1 MQSIHNFHTLTFIQA
16 LKAFFKELHVPI
28 NYLDDAPTDAEAI
41 LKEKYNSNNK
51 AHKRIEDVYV
61 LGVVDD
67 AIFEDKNSFQNRAA
81 IQNIQKDY
89 DGLLIF
95 GITLTAGNL
104 PTRSLLAEITRAF
117 SQVFPHLLICIV
129 FRYENFISL
138 ASSERISYKQAWRE
152 GEKIGKVTLLKDI
165 YIHKPHAAHDRILQE
180 LQLKPNVNTFAA
192 LHAQWGKVLT
202 TKELNNQFFKK
213 IANWYFWAVANVK
226 FPESSSLLKSEPLAN
241 QKAMI
246 RFITRII
253 FVWFLKEKKLV
264 PEKFFDT
271 AFLAQ
276 TLKDFDPEK
285 GATYYLAILQNL
297 FFATLNRPVAQR
309 DFAPNKGFL
318 QNKNQYD
325 VNSLFRYEKLFQN
338 ENLDDIMAHFADIP
352 FLNGGLFDCLDK
364 KEGNI
369 VIDGFS
375 RNPKWQAH
383 FPNFL
388 LFGAATS
395 DFSPQLNDI
404 YQTKKAKYEV
414 KGLFRI
420 FEEYKFTIE
429 ENTPDEQDIALDPV
443 LLGEIFENLLAYYN
457 PETAT
462 TARKGTGSF
471 YTPQEIVNYMVD
483 ESLQAYLAV
492 EGSAGFENPPNL
504 GNLSEKEAIINRLAN
519 IKILDPACGSG
530 AFPMVILHKMV
541 QLLKTLDPDNK
552 IWQKI
557 QKQKLLAELD
567 STYDIQDKALRD
579 AEIQKLNDVF
589 EKNLEDYGRKLYLI
603 RNCIYG
609 VDIQDVA
616 IQISKLRFF
625 LSLVI
630 DQNNDNIQ
638 PLPNLETKFVVA
650 NTLIAV
656 DLPFD
661 ELMAEYDETWSFE
674 DPTLDIKAQLKKVRE
689 QHFTAANRQQK
700 KKLKTEDER
709 LRKELTQ
716 VIEETLVQK
725 REDKL
730 AELRAFLAP
739 LEKELTE
746 IKKLPPEIVETSQ
759 QDLLGKTHTVKIDKT
774 KEKIKKIESRIS
786 PIQYKIRR
794 LESHSLEN
802 RIIATAQKLAKWD
815 IYDQNAQADWFD
827 SDWMFGIKEGFDV
840 VIGNPPYVQ
849 LQKMKE
855 ESLVLQKLGYET
867 FESTGDLYCLF
878 YEKGIKLLKDKGI
891 ETFITSS
898 QWLKAGYGKS
908 LRRFFLQNN
917 PLLLLELGPGIF
929 ESATVDSNILLI
941 QKTNYQ
947 KALKG
952 AVLKDNLQA
961 SIQNITDLPHINEN
975 SWAITSPIK
984 QSLQQKIIAKS
995 KALKDWDIEIY
1006 RGVLTGYNEAFI
1018 IDEAKRN
1025 ELVAQDA
1032 KNAEIIKPVLRGRE
1046 IHSYLTKWEGGYI
1059 VFLPWHFPLH
1069 EDESVKGASLV
1080 AEKAFNTLYPTLYK
1094 HFISHKG
1101 GLSERNKAETGIRY
1115 EWYALQRCAATY
1127 KEEFTKEKIIWK
1139 RIGSQLRFSYSDKE
1153 IFCLD
1158 STCIATGEKMKYLT
1172 ALLNSKLCKY
1182 QLFENAPKTG
1192 MGDLIISVQA
1202 LEPLFVYYPT
1212 EAEEQP
1218 FIELVDKI
1226 LSAKQNQANTQALE
1240 AEIDRL
1246 VYRLYN
1252 LTEAEI
1258 AIIEKAEK

>member
-1 MQSIHNFHTLTFIQA
+1 MQSIHNFHTHTFIHA
-16 LKAFFKELHVPI
+16 LKAFFTELHLPI
-28 NYLDDAPTDAEAI
+28 NYLDDTPTDAEAI
-41 LKEKYNSNNK
+41 LKEKYNPDNK

-61 LGVVDD
+61 LGLVDD
-67 AIFEDKNSFQNRAA
+67 AIFEGKNSLQNIAA
-81 IQNIQKDY
+81 IQNSQKDY

-95 GITLTAGNL
+95 GITLTEGNS

-117 SQVFPHLLICIV
+117 NQAFPHLPLCIV
-129 FRYENFISL
+129 FRYENFI
-138 ASSERISYKQAWRE
+138 AFANSERIGYKQTWRQ
-152 GEKIGKVTLLKDI
+152 GEKIGKVTMLKDI
-165 YIHKPHAAHDRILQE
+165 DIHKPHAAHNRILQD
-180 LQLKPNVNTFAA
+180 LQLKANVKSFAA
-192 LHAQWGKVLT
+192 LNEQWLKVLT

-213 IANWYFWAVANVK
+213 IANWYFWAVANTK
-226 FPESSSLLKSEPLAN
+226 FPYQYLQHEEKYKQESPEKLQELAN

-264 PEKFFDT
+264 SAKFFDKDL
-271 AFLAQ
+271 LAPI
-276 TLKDFDPEK
+276 LKDFDPEK
-285 GATYYLAILQNL
+285 GANYYLAILQNL

-309 DFAPNKGFL
+309 EFAPNKDFH
-318 QNKNQYD
+318 QNKKQYD
-325 VNSLFRYEKLFQN
+325 LNSLFRYEELFQN
-338 ENLDDIMAHFADIP
+338 ENLADIMALFADIP

-364 KEGNI
+364 KDAVPRI
-369 VIDGFS
+369 LIDGFS
-375 RNPKWQAH
+375 RETKWQAH

-388 LFGAATS
+388 LFGEPTS

-483 ESLQAYLAV
+483 ESLKAYLGA
-492 EGSAGFENPPNL
+492 SASAEES
-504 GNLSEKEAIINRLAN
+504 LSSAEAEAPKREALINRLAN

-530 AFPMVILHKMV
+530 AFPMGILHKMV

-567 STYDIQDKALRD
+567 STYDIQDKTLRD

-650 NTLIAV
+650 NTLIGV

-661 ELMAEYDETWSFE
+661 ELMAEYDETWHFE
-674 DPTLDIKAQLKKVRE
+674 DPTLEIKEKLKKVRE

-716 VIEETLVQK
+716 VIEQTLIQK
-725 REDKL
+725 REAKL
-730 AELRAFLAP
+730 QELYTFLVP

-746 IKKLPPEIVETSQ
+746 IKQSPPEIIETSH

-827 SDWMFGIKEGFDV
+827 ADWMFGIKEGFDV
-840 VIGNPPYVQ
+840 VIGNPPYGVSI
-849 LQKMKE
+849 KNEYRKE
-855 ESLVLQKLGYET
+855 VVKSLGKVPD
-867 FESTGDLYCLF
+867 FEIYYYF
-878 YEKGIKLLKDKGI
+878 IEIAYKYLKDKGI
-891 ETFITSS
+891 KSYIIPNTFLFNVFAAEYRKKLLNNWQLNLIIDCTNFKIFENATVLNAITIFRKENNAEYVGFKNT
-898 QWLKAGYGKS
+898 QKAGNIIDLLARKTDTIS
-908 LRRFFLQNN
+908 KIDILQNN
-917 PLLLLELGPGIF
+917 QNWALTFKLDINVIQLVQKIKGKKKVLSDFFPELSQGLIAYDKYQGQSKETIEGRVYHYNSFSKPTLKKWLWGEDVTKYNIKWNEKEYIDYCTELANPRQPKFFLGERILVREITNPVIF
-929 ESATVDSNILLI
+929 SAMTINEYYHDPAIIVI
-941 QKTNYQ
+941 
-947 KALKG
+947 LKG
-952 AVLKDNLQA
+952 
-961 SIQNITDLPHINEN
+961 
-975 SWAITSPIK
+975 
-984 QSLQQKIIAKS
+984 
-995 KALKDWDIEIY
+995 
-1006 RGVLTGYNEAFI
+1006 
-1018 IDEAKRN
+1018 
-1025 ELVAQDA
+1025 
-1032 KNAEIIKPVLRGRE
+1032 
-1046 IHSYLTKWEGGYI
+1046 
-1059 VFLPWHFPLH
+1059 
-1069 EDESVKGASLV
+1069 
-1080 AEKAFNTLYPTLYK
+1080 
-1094 HFISHKG
+1094 
-1101 GLSERNKAETGIRY
+1101 
-1115 EWYALQRCAATY
+1115 
-1127 KEEFTKEKIIWK
+1127 
-1139 RIGSQLRFSYSDKE
+1139 KE
-1153 IFCLD
+1153 ISLNVLCA
-1158 STCIATGEKMKYLT
+1158 I
-1172 ALLNSKLCKY
+1172 LNSKLMTFY
-1182 QLFENAPKTG
+1182 HFNSSPKATKG
-1192 MGDLIISVQA
+1192 AFPKILVEDLKNFPIPSISEDEQ
-1202 LEPLFVYYPT
+1202 
-1212 EAEEQP
+1212 QP
-1218 FIELVDKI
+1218 FIALVEKI
-1226 LSAKQNQANTQALE
+1226 LHAKQNQADTQALE
-1240 AEIDRL
+1240 SEIDRL
-1246 VYRLYN
+1246 VYRLYD
-1252 LTEAEI
+1252 LTDEEI
-1258 AIIEKAEK
+1258 AIIEGHNSL

>member
-1 MQSIHNFHTLTFIQA
+1 MQSIHNFHTHTFIHA
-16 LKAFFKELHVPI
+16 LKAFFTELHLPI
-28 NYLDDAPTDAEAI
+28 NYLDDTPTDAEAI
-41 LKEKYNSNNK
+41 LKEKYNPDNK

-61 LGVVDD
+61 LGLVDD
-67 AIFEDKNSFQNRAA
+67 AIFEGKNSLQNIAA
-81 IQNIQKDY
+81 IQNSQKDY

-95 GITLTAGNL
+95 GITLTEGNS

-117 SQVFPHLLICIV
+117 NQAFPHLPLCIV
-129 FRYENFISL
+129 FRYENFI
-138 ASSERISYKQAWRE
+138 AFANSERIGYKQTWRQ
-152 GEKIGKVTLLKDI
+152 GEKIGKVTMLKDI
-165 YIHKPHAAHDRILQE
+165 DIHKPHTAHNRILQD
-180 LQLKPNVNTFAA
+180 LQLKANVKSFAA
-192 LHAQWGKVLT
+192 LNEQWLKVLT

-213 IANWYFWAVANVK
+213 IANWYFWAVANTK
-226 FPESSSLLKSEPLAN
+226 FPYQYLQHEEKYKQESPEKLQELAN

-264 PEKFFDT
+264 SAKFFDKDL
-271 AFLAQ
+271 LAPI
-276 TLKDFDPEK
+276 LKDFDPEK
-285 GATYYLAILQNL
+285 GANYYLAILQNL

-309 DFAPNKGFL
+309 EFAPNKDFH
-318 QNKNQYD
+318 QNKKQYD
-325 VNSLFRYEKLFQN
+325 LNSLFRYEELFQN
-338 ENLDDIMAHFADIP
+338 ENLADIMALFADIP

-364 KEGNI
+364 KDAVPRI
-369 VIDGFS
+369 LIDGFS
-375 RNPKWQAH
+375 RETKWQAH

-388 LFGAATS
+388 LFGEPTS

-483 ESLQAYLAV
+483 ESLKAYLGA
-492 EGSAGFENPPNL
+492 SASAEES
-504 GNLSEKEAIINRLAN
+504 LSSAEAEAPKREALINRLAN

-530 AFPMVILHKMV
+530 AFPMGILHKMV

-567 STYDIQDKALRD
+567 STYDIQDKTLRD
-579 AEIQKLNDVF
+579 TEIQKLNDVF

-650 NTLIAV
+650 NTLIGV

-661 ELMAEYDETWSFE
+661 ELMAEYDETWHFE
-674 DPTLDIKAQLKKVRE
+674 DPTLEIKEKLKKVRE

-716 VIEETLVQK
+716 VIEQTLIQK
-725 REDKL
+725 REAKL
-730 AELRAFLAP
+730 AELYAFLVP

-746 IKKLPPEIVETSQ
+746 IKQSPPEIIETSH

-802 RIIATAQKLAKWD
+802 KIIETAQKLAKWD

-840 VIGNPPYVQ
+840 VIGNPPYVRADHPGVAEVR
-849 LQKMKE
+849 KRIMESE
-855 ESLVLQKLGYET
+855 EYET
-867 FESTGDLYCLF
+867 LWEKWDLYVAF
-878 YEKGIKLLKDKGI
+878 MEKGFKLLAKNGVLSYIIPD
-891 ETFITSS
+891 TFLTAKYA
-898 QWLKAGYGKS
+898 QKS
-908 LRRFFLQNN
+908 HSYFVENALVNRINFLS
-917 PLLLLELGPGIF
+917 EVKIF
-929 ESATVDSNILLI
+929 EASVKNII
-941 QKTNYQ
+941 IE
-947 KALKG
+947 LK
-952 AVLKDNLQA
+952 
-961 SIQNITDLPHINEN
+961 N
-975 SWAITSPIK
+975 S
-984 QSLQQKIIAKS
+984 
-995 KALKDWDIEIY
+995 
-1006 RGVLTGYNEAFI
+1006 
-1018 IDEAKRN
+1018 RN
-1025 ELVAQDA
+1025 ELHTPLRVNHKEKFEQQQLIPTQKQKDAGEQIFILNEKPDFLTNYRVKVNRLEEICYVSKGIVPQADEVHFKGAFAKEDLISDIQDEIHP
-1032 KNAEIIKPVLRGRE
+1032 KSYIEGKWIKRYEVEKVKYFEWNTERSPSRLSRPTFPELYSSPKIIKAIMNDAIYDEKGLLCNDSCILAVLWSELSSVENLSINNSVR
-1046 IHSYLTKWEGGYI
+1046 KD
-1059 VFLPWHFPLH
+1059 FA
-1069 EDESVKGASLV
+1069 VKGTKSDLR
-1080 AEKAFNTLYPTLYK
+1080 KFRDK
-1094 HFISHKG
+1094 
-1101 GLSERNKAETGIRY
+1101 LS
-1115 EWYALQRCAATY
+1115 
-1127 KEEFTKEKIIWK
+1127 F
-1139 RIGSQLRFSYSDKE
+1139 FSKKFS
-1153 IFCLD
+1153 
-1158 STCIATGEKMKYLT
+1158 SKYIL
-1172 ALLNSKLCKY
+1172 AILNSKFGIYFLNSVKKSTLGRLY
-1182 QLFENAPKTG
+1182 PDELKQLPIPAISKTE
-1192 MGDLIISVQA
+1192 Q
-1202 LEPLFVYYPT
+1202 
-1212 EAEEQP
+1212 QP
-1218 FIELVDKI
+1218 FIALVEKI
-1226 LSAKQNQANTQALE
+1226 LHAKQNQADTQALE
-1240 AEIDRL
+1240 SEIDRL
-1246 VYRLYN
+1246 VYRLYD
-1252 LTEAEI
+1252 LTDEEI
-1258 AIIEKAEK
+1258 AIIEGHNSL